1 MPTETPEQFFFRV
14 GREDALS
21 LCHSSLLEHRQYEA
35 AIVNL
40 LRANA
45 KRHLVHP
52 NSNYT
57 NPHYTAGIVSVLV
70 QSQNHEVTEAERDF
84 YRRAFLRRCEDANH
98 EPYDGVPA
106 DTGSV

>member
-1 MPTETPEQFFFRV
+1 MTTETPEQFFFRM

-35 AIVNL
+35 ALVSL

-45 KRHLVHP
+45 KRSELHP
-52 NSNYT
+52 NANYT

-70 QSQNHEVTEAERDF
+70 QEQNHLTEAERDF
-84 YRRAFLRRCEDANH
+84 YRRAFLRRCEDANP